1 MLSLFAEKDSIL
13 DYHFFVEPFLKPHH
27 HDTYPAPPPQYSAQL
42 DGFIRKV
49 AYRANYF
56 NDDERALSHLR
67 TAFRVVRNRS
77 SFEQSLRFLEML
89 PVALKA
95 VFLNDWH
102 ITPRAPAPISSLEE
116 LADAVR
122 QHEQNHP
129 MRDRAEALRV
139 LRAIFDELANVV
151 PPETLHEGLGFLPAS
166 ARNQLVEPSA
176 TGYQYLDTC
185 IWLS

>member
-1 MLSLFAEKDSIL
+1 MI
-13 DYHFFVEPFLKPHH
+13 P
-27 HDTYPAPPPQYSAQL
+27 TPPPPPYSAQL

-77 SFEQSLRFLEML
+77 TFEQSLRFLEML
-89 PVALKA
+89 PVALK
-95 VFLNDWH
+95 VIFLNDWH
-102 ITPRAPAPISSLEE
+102 IAPRAPAPISSLEE
-116 LADAVR
+116 LADAVQ

-139 LRAIFDELANVV
+139 LRAIFDELASIVS
-151 PPETLHEGLGFLPAS
+151 PDTLHNALGFLPAS
-166 ARNQLVEPSA
+166 VRNQLVGSPNV
-176 TGYQYLDTC
+176 TYQYSDTC

>member
-1 MLSLFAEKDSIL
+1 MT
-13 DYHFFVEPFLKPHH
+13 PN
-27 HDTYPAPPPQYSAQL
+27 PPLPKYSAQL
-42 DGFIRKV
+42 DEFIHKV
-49 AYRANYF
+49 AQRANYF

-67 TAFRVVRNRS
+67 TVFRVVRNRS

-89 PVALKA
+89 PVALK
-95 VFLNDWH
+95 VIFLNDWH
-102 ITPRAPAPISSLEE
+102 IAPRAPVPVSSLDE
-116 LADAVR
+116 LADTVL

-139 LRAIFDELANVV
+139 LRAIFDELANVI

-166 ARNQLVEPSA
+166 ARNQLVGSSNA
-176 TGYQYLDTC
+176 TYQYSDTC